1 MTVSIYS
8 PDAIAAVVVHH
19 VKLFVDND
27 VRTLLL
33 TRNGRRDILEAVI
46 CALEDERGSCAR
58 LASKAP
64 PDSGWATEQ
73 AAFEAIIAFLRTM
86 RQTETQAQPTEGV
99 SAC

>member
-1 MTVSIYS
+1 MSISIYS

-19 VKLFVDND
+19 VKLFVDD
-27 VRTLLL
+27 GVRTLLI
-33 TRNGRRDILEAVI
+33 TRDGRRDILEAVI

-58 LASKAP
+58 LASKTL

-86 RQTETQAQPTEGV
+86 LPVEAATTEPEDQR
-99 SAC
+99 

>member
-8 PDAIAAVVVHH
+8 PDATAALITHH
-19 VKLFVDND
+19 AKLFVDD
-27 VRTLLL
+27 GVRTLLI
-33 TRNGRRDILEAVI
+33 TMNGRRDILEAVI

-58 LASKAP
+58 LASKTP

-73 AAFEAIIAFLRTM
+73 AAFDAIIAFLRTM
-86 RQTETQAQPTEGV
+86 RPTETQAQPKEGV

>member
-1 MTVSIYS
+1 MSISIYS
-8 PDAIAAVVVHH
+8 PDAIAAVAVHH

-27 VRTLLL
+27 VRILLL

-58 LASKAP
+58 LASKTL

-73 AAFEAIIAFLRTM
+73 AAFDAIIAFLRTM

>member
-1 MTVSIYS
+1 MSISIYS
-8 PDAIAAVVVHH
+8 PDAIAAVAVHH

-27 VRTLLL
+27 VRILLL

-86 RQTETQAQPTEGV
+86 LPVEAATTEPEDQR
-99 SAC
+99 